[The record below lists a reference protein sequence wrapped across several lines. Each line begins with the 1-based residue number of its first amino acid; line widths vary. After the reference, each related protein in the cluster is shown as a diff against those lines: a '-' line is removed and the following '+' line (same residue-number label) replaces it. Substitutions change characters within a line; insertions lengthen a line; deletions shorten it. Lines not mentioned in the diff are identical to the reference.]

1 MVLYVYYS
9 YVQMERILHNIQM
22 NSKEEKMSDKNKLE
36 LALLEF
42 KKYYER
48 CNNSDLKKLTAD
60 KILLIQDALSSKD
73 FLRFLYCHL

>member
-1 MVLYVYYS
+1 
-9 YVQMERILHNIQM
+9 
-22 NSKEEKMSDKNKLE
+22 MSDKNKAE
-36 LALLEF
+36 LALIEF

-73 FLRFLYCHL
+73 FLHFLYCHL